1 MVIVDYLHLLLFKL
15 NMYQASII
23 QIRHILH
30 HQLQWLW
37 QKPEMAMSIAPIMLW
52 GAPGTGKSS
61 IIRDLCKEQNIG
73 LIDVRLAQ
81 REPVDLRGLP
91 VPEGDQVRWLL
102 SSEWPRDPNSRGII
116 LFDELTAADRT
127 LQVAAYEFILDRRLG
142 DLYRVPPGWLIC
154 AAGNRSEDRAV
165 SMTLSSALA
174 NRFCHVE
181 LRPDFQSWTNWAAS
195 QGLHPDVIGFIR
207 FKPECFLQMT
217 GNLERGWPS
226 PRSWERV
233 ARTIEYAGEMDKS
246 TLAVMVN
253 GLVGTGV
260 STEFLAFRR
269 ASQSLP
275 DINGLLLG
283 TVKFE
288 IPKSADLRY
297 AISSSLAHHLWTGP
311 VSEREVRI
319 GNFLRIGLLLS
330 SDFAVMAMLDAQSRV
345 ASPERSEEA
354 AALFSHPEFQRWLE
368 KHGEGLN
375 TESPTGHDDAGDFVG
390 QRTSRASAGIA
401 KAIPVKKSH

>member
-1 MVIVDYLHLLLFKL
+1 
-15 NMYQASII
+15 MYQASIPQI
-23 QIRHILH
+23 QQILQ

-37 QKPEMAMSIAPIMLW
+37 AKPEMAMSIAPLMLW

-61 IIRDLCKEQNIG
+61 IIRDLCKAQGIG

-91 VPEGDQVRWLL
+91 VPDGDQVRWLL
-102 SSEWPRDPNSRGII
+102 SSEWPRDLNSKGII

-165 SMTLSSALA
+165 AMTLSSALA
-174 NRFCHVE
+174 NRFCHIE
-181 LRPDFQSWTNWAAS
+181 LQPDIQSWTTWAAS
-195 QGLHPDVIGFIR
+195 QGVHPDVVGFLR

-233 ARTIEYAGEMDKS
+233 ARTIEHAQGMDNA
-246 TLAVMVN
+246 TLAVMIN
-253 GLVGTGV
+253 GLVGAGV
-260 STEFLAFRR
+260 ATEFLAFRR
-269 ASQSLP
+269 AAQSLP

-283 TVKFE
+283 TVDFVM
-288 IPKSADLRY
+288 PKSADLRY
-297 AISSSLAHHLWTGP
+297 AVTSSLAHHLWAGS
-311 VSEREVRI
+311 VNERGVRI
-319 GNFLRIGLLLS
+319 GNFLRIGLSLS
-330 SDFAVMAMLDAQSRV
+330 SDFAVMAMLDAQNKVS
-345 ASPERSEEA
+345 SPERAEDA
-354 AALFSHPEFQRWLE
+354 AALFSHPGFQSWIEL
-368 KHGEGLN
+368 HGEGLN
-375 TESPTGHDDAGDFVG
+375 TASPAGQDDLDAEGV
-390 QRTSRASAGIA
+390 RRHRPRVSAGIA
-401 KAIPVKKSH
+401 KAIPAKKTKSN